1 MNIEEIKHLF
11 VPVSESKEREL
22 YDLGITINGTF
33 CIPDGYLYCDE
44 GKYYDSNGCEFTHV
58 LDLSLL
64 TTKSKAIEL
73 AESVFFEVSD
83 YDKRKA
89 IDKGVKL
96 L

>member
-1 MNIEEIKHLF
+1 MNLEEIKHLF
-11 VPVSESKEREL
+11 VPVSESKERNKIYLVIDVNEK
-22 YDLGITINGTF
+22 ITYSEITKGW
-33 CIPDGYLYCDE
+33 DGLFYNDT
-44 GKYYDSNGCEFTHV
+44 GHQVTHF
-58 LDLSLL
+58 LDLDLL